1 MKKIMEELLGSGP
14 WEYESKAGRVM
25 IAAIV
30 LISSIAWLVMIVK
43 LTQLGRM
50 VLG

>member
-14 WEYESKAGRVM
+14 WEYESKAGRAL

-30 LISSIAWLVMIVK
+30 LISSITWLAAIVK
-43 LTQLGRM
+43 LAQLGRM
-50 VLG
+50 MLG